1 MRLISID
8 SLRGLAIFIML
19 IADSIPDT
27 AAACPQLVHS
37 IWEGITLTDTA
48 FPCFVFIMGVSS
60 VFSSRALTGSWAAL
74 MRRAA
79 LLFLLGLIYNAL
91 PSLLAF
97 LLHPDFT
104 APQLYNSLIY
114 HGRFYGVLQ
123 RLALCYGLGLVIS
136 RISRDRLHILMASFA
151 LMLFSSLGYHWFCP
165 EAPFS
170 PDTNISTAIDLS
182 FLGEAH
188 NYEGKIFDPEGLYG
202 TIDTTA
208 SFLLGVLA
216 GIILK
221 SSSSSARIKEL
232 AAYAILFLVLAYAW
246 QQFDIVSKPLWT
258 PPFVLYNAAFDMLL
272 LSLLLKIENTPLKKI
287 LLPLICYGRNPLLIY
302 LLNGFFLSLGYTL
315 LYNGDP
321 ILMLAIQVFSSGTA
335 FALSWALLFLIPAV
349 YLYIRQFRWHI

>member
-37 IWEGITLTDTA
+37 IWDGITLTDTA

-136 RISRDRLHILMASFA
+136 RIS
-151 LMLFSSLGYHWFCP
+151 
-165 EAPFS
+165 
-170 PDTNISTAIDLS
+170 
-182 FLGEAH
+182 
-188 NYEGKIFDPEGLYG
+188 
-202 TIDTTA
+202 
-208 SFLLGVLA
+208 
-216 GIILK
+216 
-221 SSSSSARIKEL
+221 
-232 AAYAILFLVLAYAW
+232 
-246 QQFDIVSKPLWT
+246 
-258 PPFVLYNAAFDMLL
+258 
-272 LSLLLKIENTPLKKI
+272 
-287 LLPLICYGRNPLLIY
+287 
-302 LLNGFFLSLGYTL
+302 
-315 LYNGDP
+315 
-321 ILMLAIQVFSSGTA
+321 
-335 FALSWALLFLIPAV
+335 
-349 YLYIRQFRWHI
+349 